1 VSRSRRRT
9 FCGSFLDLHGQLGA
23 RHVGVLGKPA
33 DEAKSGLDDLSGLGI
48 VPGAKQNCL
57 EEAASTNA
65 ALAPAGWARAA
76 GGGMGETRG
85 HTAEVLSMVD
95 NGGRDDKKT
104 GPVGREWDEEEAKR
118 RPIQIAEGDAPS
130 TTRALV
136 SLGYK

>member
-1 VSRSRRRT
+1 
-9 FCGSFLDLHGQLGA
+9 
-23 RHVGVLGKPA
+23 VLGKPA

-85 HTAEVLSMVD
+85 HTGRGIEH
-95 NGGRDDKKT
+95 GGQRGARRQEDGAGGAGMGRGRSETTTDSDRGRGRSFHDSSTRFPRLQITKT
-104 GPVGREWDEEEAKR
+104 P
-118 RPIQIAEGDAPS
+118 
-130 TTRALV
+130 
-136 SLGYK
+136 